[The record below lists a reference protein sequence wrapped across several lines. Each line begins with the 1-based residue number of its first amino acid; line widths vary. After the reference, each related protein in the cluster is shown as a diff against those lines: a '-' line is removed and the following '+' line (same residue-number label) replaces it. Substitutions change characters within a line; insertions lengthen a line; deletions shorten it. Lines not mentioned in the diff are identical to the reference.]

1 MKPEELLAKN
11 MKLIRIQHGFTQE
24 EVAKRLHIDRSVYA
38 RHESGKTVPDQKR
51 VEEFSHIFHIGP
63 EQLLQNLSLVIPD
76 TSCLLKNQRI
86 LTSLLEDFSA
96 VVIPDTVIDELSYQ
110 KKNARHKKEAWMIL
124 KTIYQMLS
132 TYPDRIR
139 IGESRQFQG
148 NNDLKIIQLAKD
160 ISKGQNGTVYII
172 HDDVDF
178 SLNYHHSLL
187 LKDYLSHRVGHIDYA
202 LVSELETLVLWD
214 WSSFDK
220 PISWESINSYLS
232 DGTTLL
238 IQCIRSDLSPQEKRK
253 KLRFLVKQGADINK
267 TDHFKHC
274 LPPLT
279 HCIQKR
285 DFTSFDFLIAQ
296 GADYNK
302 GSIDETENSYFK
314 SQRINE
320 GNTPLMVAAWQ
331 GSFTFVEKLCNLP
344 NISCNQQDSNG
355 YTALIKC
362 AVQKQ
367 NARKQGKTFHHYQ
380 RVYEYLLSLPAVDP
394 LIHDRNNK
402 KAEDWW
408 CMP

>member
-1 MKPEELLAKN
+1 MKPEALLAKN
-11 MKLIRIQHGFTQE
+11 MKFIRMQHGYTQE
-24 EVAKRLHIDRSVYA
+24 EVAKCLHIDRSVYA
-38 RHESGKTVPDQKR
+38 RHESGKTIPDPKR
-51 VEEFSHIFHIGP
+51 VEAFSHIFHIGA
-63 EQLLQNLSLVIPD
+63 EKLLQNRSLVIPD

-86 LTSLLEDFSA
+86 LTALLEDFSA
-96 VVIPDTVIDELSYQ
+96 VVIPQTVIDELSYQ
-110 KKNARHKKEAWMIL
+110 KKTARHKKEAWMIL
-124 KTIYQMLS
+124 KTIYHLLS
-132 TYPDRIR
+132 THPDRMR
-139 IGESRQFQG
+139 IGESRQFVG
-148 NNDLKIIQLAKD
+148 NNDHKIIQLAKD

-178 SLNYHHSLL
+178 SLNYPHSLL
-187 LKDYLSHRVGHIDYA
+187 LKDYLSHRVGHIDHA
-202 LVSELETLVLWD
+202 LLSELETLVLPD
-214 WSSFDK
+214 WSAFK
-220 PISWESINSYLS
+220 KRTTEETINSYLEN
-232 DGTTLL
+232 GTTLL
-238 IQCIRSDLSPQEKRK
+238 IQCIRSKLSPRDKGN
-253 KLRFLVKQGADINK
+253 KLKFLLEQGADVNK

-279 HCIQKR
+279 HCIQVR
-285 DFTSFDFLIAQ
+285 DFATFDFLIGQ

-320 GNTPLMVAAWQ
+320 GNTPLMVAVWQ
-331 GSFTFVEKLCNLP
+331 GSFAFVEKLCKLP

-367 NARKQGKTFHHYQ
+367 NAKKQGRPYGAYEKI
-380 RVYEYLLSLPAVDP
+380 YEYLLSLKGVDP

-408 CMP
+408 WLG